1 MSKRHD
7 EMVAREGRPAAR
19 GFARGAGSAKEIR
32 TVKPSILGF
41 FSIFLSAAALS
52 GTTGAASAA
61 ALAEDGFHP
70 RVAERLAEL
79 DRARGPEVYTAIT
92 RLRRVASLTDP
103 AVVQA
108 ALEQF
113 SADRRHPAPERS
125 YAASA
130 LAQLRSTRGDD
141 AGAAR
146 GLEAQAFVD
155 RWLFIGPF
163 DNEGGSGFGKV
174 FGPEVDAATP
184 ILAGRA
190 YDGKDRPV
198 RWRALSDV
206 FPLSR
211 WEFDALVDAPRN
223 SCSYMT
229 TFVSAKA
236 GTRADRPI
244 SLWIGAGG
252 AFRVFW
258 NGAEVFEETA
268 YRGLHRDRHALGVKL
283 AEGQNNLTIK
293 VCTKEQPGGLVVR
306 LGRPDG
312 SPDTELT
319 TSGDFATSALATKNA
334 TKKSSTGN
342 QETSVAAARA
352 KTVRVRPGPFA
363 RFAERA
369 GRKNAKARDIYAFA
383 EFLRETDADDP
394 LQHQAR
400 NLAQKAAEKE
410 PRVEYLLLASRLAE
424 DRNHRAEWVAKA
436 ALAAKASKKMGADV
450 LIAQARLA
458 EQSQNWREALP
469 YYQQAHALEP
479 DNLEALEGRVR
490 FYSSAGLER
499 TALKLVADAVERHP
513 RSYQLLNL
521 YARRLAA
528 LGRESEAIAAEGRAS
543 ALLGN
548 ASQIAGKID
557 LAISR
562 RDRADAMYWIDRLLG
577 TAGPAWSFHRAAQGY
592 RALGNPELAVAT
604 YERRLALAPE
614 NTATMN
620 HLANLHAEDGN
631 RNEQVGLLEQV
642 LELQPQSEQVREYLA
657 HMQPAEP
664 RADEAYA
671 WESDAFLELAKAPVT
686 GFTER
691 VLVDL
696 NVTTVYDSG
705 LSSQFRQI
713 VFQPLTDVG
722 AANGRQ
728 YAFSFEA
735 GRQRV
740 KLRGARVYRADGR
753 IDEAIE
759 SGQGAANDPSIAMY
773 TSGRTYYVR
782 FPRLEPNDVVELR
795 YRVDD
800 VARQNDFG
808 DYFGDLVQLQSP
820 VPTAHAEYVISV
832 PKTRKLKTEIVGLP
846 SAKQTVTEKDN
857 QRIYRF
863 VADDIPAIVPEP
875 AMPPW
880 REILGHVHVSTYEN
894 WKDLGV
900 WYWGLAKD
908 QFDLDDDTRK
918 IAHDISADAKTDLD
932 KVKAVY
938 GWVTKNTRYVAL
950 EFGIYGYK
958 PRRCVQTVA
967 RGWGDCKDKATVIV
981 TMLEELGVDAT
992 IVALRTRRNGEFNS
1006 KLASLAP
1013 FDHAIAYVPS
1023 LDLFLDGTAE
1033 HTGALELP
1041 AGDLGAMGLLINEGA
1056 SKLVRLPGVDPTRDV
1071 YSRAIHAEL
1080 TAEGSAMLTVETN
1093 VKGSVAPYWRSR
1105 YHAEGTRRD
1114 RVERDIGSEFPGF
1127 HLSEGERNLKTADF
1141 ENIEEEVEFKA
1152 TGTVPQFA
1160 RIEGE
1165 QLSVPVTTEFGL
1177 TNRYASLSKR
1187 KLDVWLPVLGTQ
1199 TETFEITIPGS
1210 LSIASA
1216 PTDTEIKTPFGTYS
1230 LKVERQD
1237 GKIITR
1243 ATLSIAVERIEPK
1256 DYAAW
1261 RAFCLKVDEAQRT
1274 RLALTR
1280 GGRS

>member
-1 MSKRHD
+1 MKR
-7 EMVAREGRPAAR
+7 
-19 GFARGAGSAKEIR
+19 SAI
-32 TVKPSILGF
+32 GF
-41 FSIFLSAAALS
+41 FAIFLSASVLSATSGATAAPPS
-52 GTTGAASAA
+52 PKGSAHGASAVT
-61 ALAEDGFHP
+61 EPGFHP
-70 RVAERLAEL
+70 EVAKRLSEL
-79 DRARGPEVYTAIT
+79 DRARGPEVYTAVT

-103 AVVQA
+103 ALVQA

-113 SADRRHPAPERS
+113 SADRRRPAPERA

-141 AGAAR
+141 AGALR
-146 GLEAQAFVD
+146 ELTAQAFVNQ
-155 RWLFIGPF
+155 WLFIGPF

-174 FGPEVDAATP
+174 FGPEADADKA

-198 RWRALSDV
+198 RWRSLADL

-211 WEFDALVDAPRN
+211 WQFDALVDAPRN
-223 SCSYMT
+223 TCSYMT
-229 TFVSAKA
+229 TFVSAKP
-236 GTRADRPI
+236 GSRADRPI

-258 NGAEVFEETA
+258 NGGEVFEETA
-268 YRGLHRDRHALGVKL
+268 YRGLHRDRHAVGVSLKP
-283 AEGQNNLTIK
+283 GQNNLTVK
-293 VCTKEQPGGLVVR
+293 VCTKEESGGLVVR
-306 LGRPDG
+306 LAKPDG

-319 TSGDFATSALATKNA
+319 MSGDFATSALSATNA
-334 TKKSSTGN
+334 AKPATDEAGKTPR
-342 QETSVAAARA
+342 AA
-352 KTVRVRPGPFA
+352 TVRVRPGPFA
-363 RFAERA
+363 RLAERA
-369 GRKNAKARDIYAFA
+369 ERKNANARDLYAFA
-383 EFLRETDADDP
+383 RFLRETHADDP
-394 LQHQAR
+394 LEHQAR

-410 PRVEYLLLASRLAE
+410 PRVEYLLLASELAE
-424 DRNHRAEWVAKA
+424 DRNHRAGWVAKA
-436 ALAAKASKKMGADV
+436 AIAANASGDGLADV

-458 EQSQNWREALP
+458 ERSQNWREALP
-469 YYQQAHALEP
+469 YYQQAHLLEP

-499 TALKLVADAVERHP
+499 TALKLVEDALTRHP
-513 RSYQLLNL
+513 RSYQLLQL
-521 YARRLAA
+521 YARRLSTV
-528 LGRESEAIAAEGRAS
+528 GRESEAIATKEQAS

-548 ASQIAGKID
+548 ASQITDKID

-562 RDRADAMYWIDRLLG
+562 RARDDAMYWIDRLLG

-592 RALGNPELAVAT
+592 RALGNPDLAVAT
-604 YERRLALAPE
+604 YERQLALAPE
-614 NTATMN
+614 NTAPMN
-620 HLANLHAEDGN
+620 HLADLQAERGN
-631 RNEQVGLLEQV
+631 RDEQIGLLERV

-657 HMQPAEP
+657 HMEPDEP

-671 WESDAFLELAKAPVT
+671 WGSEKFLELAQTPVK
-686 GFTER
+686 GFAER

-696 NVTTVYDSG
+696 NVTTVYESG

-713 VFQPLTDVG
+713 VFQPLTDAG
-722 AANGRQ
+722 AASGRQ
-728 YAFSFEA
+728 YAFSFEE

-740 KLRGARVYRADGR
+740 KLRGARVYRSDGR

-832 PKTRKLKTEIVGLP
+832 PKSRSLKTEVIGLP
-846 SAKQTVTEKDN
+846 TAKQTVEETGD
-857 QRIYRF
+857 QRVYRF

-875 AMPPW
+875 SMPPW
-880 REILGHVHVSTYEN
+880 REILGHVHVSTYAT

-918 IAHDISADAKTDLD
+918 IARELSVDAKTDLD

-938 GWVTKNTRYVAL
+938 GWVTSNTRYVAL

-981 TMLEELGVDAT
+981 TMLKELGVDAT

-1041 AGDLGAMGLLINEGA
+1041 SGDLGAMGLLINEGD
-1056 SKLVRLPGVDPTRDV
+1056 SKLVRLPGIDPNRDV
-1071 YSRAIHAEL
+1071 YSRTVRAEL
-1080 TAEGSAMLTVETN
+1080 TADGSAVVSVDTN

-1127 HLSEGERNLKTADF
+1127 QLRAGAKNLETADF
-1141 ENIEEEVEFKA
+1141 ADIEAKVEFKA

-1160 RIEGE
+1160 RLEGE
-1165 QLSVPVTTEFGL
+1165 RLSVPLTTEFGL

-1199 TETFEITIPGS
+1199 TETFEVTIPHG
-1210 LSIASA
+1210 LRIESA
-1216 PTDTEIKTPFGTYS
+1216 PADTEIKTSFGTYS
-1230 LKVERQD
+1230 LKVEKED
-1237 GKIITR
+1237 GNIITR
-1243 ATLSIAVERIEPK
+1243 STLSIAVERIKPE

-1261 RAFCLKVDEAQRT
+1261 RAFCLKVDEAQRS
-1274 RLALTR
+1274 RLALAP